1 LHEKQHN
8 PGKESN
14 KMFEFW
20 SIVVLVVG
28 LPLIAW
34 LAWAVDHKNDF
45 FDNEDEDEIK
55 PLLGVVAPKT
65 KEKEEK

>member
-1 LHEKQHN
+1 
-8 PGKESN
+8 
-14 KMFEFW
+14 MFEFW

-34 LAWAVDHKNDF
+34 LAWVVDHKNDF

>member
-1 LHEKQHN
+1 
-8 PGKESN
+8 
-14 KMFEFW
+14 MFEFW

-34 LAWAVDHKNDF
+34 LAWAVDHNNDF

-55 PLLGVVAPKT
+55 PLLGVVAPKK

>member
-1 LHEKQHN
+1 
-8 PGKESN
+8 
-14 KMFEFW
+14 MFEFW

-34 LAWAVDHKNDF
+34 LAWVVDHRSNWLD
-45 FDNEDEDEIK
+45 EDEDTRIQ

>member
-1 LHEKQHN
+1 
-8 PGKESN
+8 
-14 KMFEFW
+14 MFEFW

-34 LAWAVDHKNDF
+34 LGWAVDRHNEF

>member
-1 LHEKQHN
+1 MGYTQVR
-8 PGKESN
+8 SS

-20 SIVVLVVG
+20 SIVVVVVG
-28 LPLIAW
+28 IPLLAW
-34 LAWAVDHKNDF
+34 LSWAIDNRSEF
-45 FDNEDEDEIK
+45 LDNEDEDEIK